1 MKKYTTVIFD
11 LDGTLLNS
19 TKDIVEAV
27 NHTLSCFNL
36 PPREESDVMRFV
48 GKGIKHFI
56 TEVLKENNVP
66 IEDAVS
72 IQTNYYETKE
82 IHSSLYP
89 NTESLL
95 KHLKTKNIKI
105 FLVTN
110 KPHQA
115 TLKVLDFFNISHY
128 FNAIYGADAVLKPKP
143 DPYSVDF
150 ISKEFN
156 VDKNDMVF
164 VGDSIT
170 DAETAQNAEIDFIL
184 MNYGFEKKDR
194 RETLKANY
202 RFDDLSE
209 IVEIFS

>member
-1 MKKYTTVIFD
+1 MKKYSAVIFD

-27 NHTLSCFNL
+27 NHTLSHFNL
-36 PPREESDVMRFV
+36 PPREEADVMRFV

-56 TEVLKENNVP
+56 TEVLKENNVS

-89 NTESLL
+89 NAESLL
-95 KHLKTKNIKI
+95 KYLKTKNIKI

-115 TLKVLDFFNISHY
+115 TLKNLDFFNISHY
-128 FNAIYGADAVLKPKP
+128 FDAIYGAEALPKQKPN
-143 DPYSVDF
+143 PYSIDF
-150 ISKEFN
+150 ISENFKINKDE
-156 VDKNDMVF
+156 MIF

-170 DAETAQNAEIDFIL
+170 DSETAQNGDIDFIL

-194 RETLKANY
+194 RETLKVNY

-209 IVEIFS
+209 IMTIL